1 MAPLALVTNLTTRWR
16 YLHQC
21 RLHQLKLFNP
31 FLPFLYWQLPPRA
44 EIKGLSR
51 AALISDTSDGVKSGC
66 TELCL
71 FSFHPP
77 CFGADAS
84 PAVMKRSSH
93 VAHSLVLSGI
103 SLWQGSGWERSGRW
117 NASCQLPGVLSIL
130 GKKTRADGCETCISG
145 ARPPS

>member
-1 MAPLALVTNLTTRWR
+1 MAPLALITNLATRWR

-31 FLPFLYWQLPPRA
+31 FLSCLDWLLPPRA

-51 AALISDTSDGVKSGC
+51 AALTSDNSDGVKSGC

-103 SLWQGSGWERSGRW
+103 SLWQYATCYVLCGLTRSVRNISMARLRLGKVW
-117 NASCQLPGVLSIL
+117 ALECQLPASQV
-130 GKKTRADGCETCISG
+130 C
-145 ARPPS
+145 